1 MNFKSIFSV
10 FTASML
16 CLGVCTAATP
26 KKETKSKSPITIG
39 TIVTATDKIDD
50 TLRELK
56 ENQFGS
62 CQIGHNGKLMTP
74 E

>member
-1 MNFKSIFSV
+1 MMNFKSIFSV

-39 TIVTATDKIDD
+39 LSPSDYLQHLNEIR
-50 TLRELK
+50 REHFRRAY
-56 ENQFGS
+56 NGY
-62 CQIGHNGKLMTP
+62 HNG